1 MKQFLSR
8 HEDRITGVLSGF
20 DRLVF
25 RGTLR
30 HISYTDGMGKY
41 LSYQKILLKEFA
53 EFALQRTSELK
64 QALYQQAER
73 LERPVVYLESSR
85 KNKEA
90 IAREIAQQDNVR
102 SGLIAVLSCV
112 EPCITFSIRRNRQ
125 KKRLELVQSLRKC
138 LNFYHY
144 CMDPIFGFMHARIQ
158 SWFPFNVQVY
168 VNGREWLA
176 VEMDKA
182 GIQYRRRENCF
193 TWVEDAH
200 AAQQLLD
207 EQLKTNW
214 PHILNRL
221 SRFVNPLQDKLFPPS
236 GLDYYWSVY
245 SSEWATDVTFRNS
258 SSLAE
263 IYPALVHHAITN
275 FSSPDVMR
283 FLGKR
288 IRTDF
293 SGEVVSRFR
302 DRPEGLRIKHA
313 LDLNSVKL
321 YDKQGSVLRVETT
334 IQRAEGM
341 RCYRPKEGD
350 PNGPL
355 EWRPLRRGIAD
366 LHRRAQLSQDSNE
379 RYLDAL
385 AACDTSTPLGRLLAR
400 VSQKTQWNGSTLRAL
415 RPWDAL
421 DARLLAAISRGE
433 FHLRGF
439 RNRELRALLFPKTSD
454 DPLETRRLSGRVT
467 RLIRILRA
475 HRLVKKFPKLFATD
489 SQSAVSNF
497 APHYLLQTLSPSINS
512 TLLPHDFS
520 SSQNKLFRV
529 SSTETQRR
537 RIGTA
542 HTENG
547 TEARSAEHHELTAE
561 C

>member
-1 MKQFLSR
+1 
-8 HEDRITGVLSGF
+8 
-20 DRLVF
+20 
-25 RGTLR
+25 
-30 HISYTDGMGKY
+30 
-41 LSYQKILLKEFA
+41 
-53 EFALQRTSELK
+53 
-64 QALYQQAER
+64 
-73 LERPVVYLESSR
+73 
-85 KNKEA
+85 
-90 IAREIAQQDNVR
+90 
-102 SGLIAVLSCV
+102 
-112 EPCITFSIRRNRQ
+112 
-125 KKRLELVQSLRKC
+125 
-138 LNFYHY
+138 
-144 CMDPIFGFMHARIQ
+144 MDPIFGFMHARIQ

-334 IQRAEGM
+334 IQRAGVCAATGQ
-341 RCYRPKEGD
+341 RKATPT
-350 PNGPL
+350 
-355 EWRPLRRGIAD
+355 A
-366 LHRRAQLSQDSNE
+366 LSSGVRSVVASQTCIVVPSSP
-379 RYLDAL
+379 R
-385 AACDTSTPLGRLLAR
+385 TPM
-400 VSQKTQWNGSTLRAL
+400 S
-415 RPWDAL
+415 
-421 DARLLAAISRGE
+421 
-433 FHLRGF
+433 
-439 RNRELRALLFPKTSD
+439 
-454 DPLETRRLSGRVT
+454 
-467 RLIRILRA
+467 
-475 HRLVKKFPKLFATD
+475 AT
-489 SQSAVSNF
+489 
-497 APHYLLQTLSPSINS
+497 PTLSPLVIPQPHSVDSSLASAKKLNGMAPPSELFALGTLWTPDSSPLFPVESFICEAFATGNS
-512 TLLPHDFS
+512 VPCSFPRLRTTLSKP
-520 SSQNKLFRV
+520 
-529 SSTETQRR
+529 
-537 RIGTA
+537 G
-542 HTENG
+542 G
-547 TEARSAEHHELTAE
+547 
-561 C
+561 

>member
-1 MKQFLSR
+1 MSRQPFPTLEDAVKQFLSR

-245 SSEWATDVTFRNS
+245 SSEWATFRNS

-475 HRLVKKFPKLFATD
+475 HRLVKKVPKTFRYRLTKRG
-489 SQSAVSNF
+489 QQLCSA
-497 APHYLLQTLSPSINS
+497 L
-512 TLLPHDFS
+512 
-520 SSQNKLFRV
+520 
-529 SSTETQRR
+529 
-537 RIGTA
+537 
-542 HTENG
+542 
-547 TEARSAEHHELTAE
+547 LTANSLSLDKLHAAAA
-561 C
+561 

>member
-1 MKQFLSR
+1 
-8 HEDRITGVLSGF
+8 
-20 DRLVF
+20 
-25 RGTLR
+25 
-30 HISYTDGMGKY
+30 
-41 LSYQKILLKEFA
+41 
-53 EFALQRTSELK
+53 
-64 QALYQQAER
+64 
-73 LERPVVYLESSR
+73 
-85 KNKEA
+85 
-90 IAREIAQQDNVR
+90 
-102 SGLIAVLSCV
+102 
-112 EPCITFSIRRNRQ
+112 
-125 KKRLELVQSLRKC
+125 
-138 LNFYHY
+138 
-144 CMDPIFGFMHARIQ
+144 
-158 SWFPFNVQVY
+158 
-168 VNGREWLA
+168 
-176 VEMDKA
+176 
-182 GIQYRRRENCF
+182 
-193 TWVEDAH
+193 
-200 AAQQLLD
+200 
-207 EQLKTNW
+207 
-214 PHILNRL
+214 
-221 SRFVNPLQDKLFPPS
+221 
-236 GLDYYWSVY
+236 
-245 SSEWATDVTFRNS
+245 
-258 SSLAE
+258 
-263 IYPALVHHAITN
+263 
-275 FSSPDVMR
+275 MR

-341 RCYRPKEGD
+341 RLLPAKEGD

-475 HRLVKKFPKLFATD
+475 HRLVKKVPKTFRYRLTKPR
-489 SQSAVSNF
+489 SA
-497 APHYLLQTLSPSINS
+497 
-512 TLLPHDFS
+512 TLLRITYR
-520 SSQNKLFRV
+520 KLSLPR
-529 SSTETQRR
+529 
-537 RIGTA
+537 
-542 HTENG
+542 
-547 TEARSAEHHELTAE
+547 
-561 C
+561 

>member
-1 MKQFLSR
+1 MSRQPFPTLEDAVKQFLSR

-125 KKRLELVQSLRKC
+125 KKRLELAQSLRKC

-144 CMDPIFGFMHARIQ
+144 CMDPIFGFMHAHIQ

-258 SSLAE
+258 SSLK
-263 IYPALVHHAITN
+263 
-275 FSSPDVMR
+275 
-283 FLGKR
+283 FLGR
-288 IRTDF
+288 M
-293 SGEVVSRFR
+293 
-302 DRPEGLRIKHA
+302 
-313 LDLNSVKL
+313 N
-321 YDKQGSVLRVETT
+321 
-334 IQRAEGM
+334 
-341 RCYRPKEGD
+341 
-350 PNGPL
+350 PL
-355 EWRPLRRGIAD
+355 
-366 LHRRAQLSQDSNE
+366 
-379 RYLDAL
+379 
-385 AACDTSTPLGRLLAR
+385 T
-400 VSQKTQWNGSTLRAL
+400 V
-415 RPWDAL
+415 
-421 DARLLAAISRGE
+421 
-433 FHLRGF
+433 
-439 RNRELRALLFPKTSD
+439 
-454 DPLETRRLSGRVT
+454 
-467 RLIRILRA
+467 
-475 HRLVKKFPKLFATD
+475 
-489 SQSAVSNF
+489 
-497 APHYLLQTLSPSINS
+497 
-512 TLLPHDFS
+512 
-520 SSQNKLFRV
+520 
-529 SSTETQRR
+529 
-537 RIGTA
+537 
-542 HTENG
+542 
-547 TEARSAEHHELTAE
+547 
-561 C
+561 

>member
-1 MKQFLSR
+1 MSRQPFPTLKDAVKQFLSR

-144 CMDPIFGFMHARIQ
+144 CMDPILVSCMPYPKLVSTQCSGLRPTA
-158 SWFPFNVQVY
+158 
-168 VNGREWLA
+168 VNGSPLRWIRLA
-176 VEMDKA
+176 FNIGA
-182 GIQYRRRENCF
+182 RENCF

-214 PHILNRL
+214 PHILNRPESIRQSIARQIYSRRVASTTTGVSTAANGPPT
-221 SRFVNPLQDKLFPPS
+221 SRFVTALASRDLSRSCTSCDHKL
-236 GLDYYWSVY
+236 
-245 SSEWATDVTFRNS
+245 
-258 SSLAE
+258 
-263 IYPALVHHAITN
+263 
-275 FSSPDVMR
+275 SSPDVMR
-283 FLGKR
+283 FSGKR

-313 LDLNSVKL
+313 LDLNFRQTLRQTRFRAPCGDNHPACRGYALLPAKGRRPQRPSRVASRSV
-321 YDKQGSVLRVETT
+321 V
-334 IQRAEGM
+334 A
-341 RCYRPKEGD
+341 
-350 PNGPL
+350 
-355 EWRPLRRGIAD
+355 
-366 LHRRAQLSQDSNE
+366 SQTCIVVPSSP
-379 RYLDAL
+379 RTPMSA
-385 AACDTSTPLGRLLAR
+385 TSTLSPLVIPQPHSVDSSLA
-400 VSQKTQWNGSTLRAL
+400 SAKKLNGMAPPSELFALGTL
-415 RPWDAL
+415 WT
-421 DARLLAAISRGE
+421 ARLLAAISRGE

-454 DPLETRRLSGRVT
+454 DPLETG
-467 RLIRILRA
+467 
-475 HRLVKKFPKLFATD
+475 
-489 SQSAVSNF
+489 
-497 APHYLLQTLSPSINS
+497 
-512 TLLPHDFS
+512 
-520 SSQNKLFRV
+520 
-529 SSTETQRR
+529 
-537 RIGTA
+537 G
-542 HTENG
+542 
-547 TEARSAEHHELTAE
+547 
-561 C
+561 

>member
-1 MKQFLSR
+1 
-8 HEDRITGVLSGF
+8 
-20 DRLVF
+20 
-25 RGTLR
+25 
-30 HISYTDGMGKY
+30 
-41 LSYQKILLKEFA
+41 
-53 EFALQRTSELK
+53 
-64 QALYQQAER
+64 
-73 LERPVVYLESSR
+73 
-85 KNKEA
+85 
-90 IAREIAQQDNVR
+90 
-102 SGLIAVLSCV
+102 
-112 EPCITFSIRRNRQ
+112 
-125 KKRLELVQSLRKC
+125 
-138 LNFYHY
+138 
-144 CMDPIFGFMHARIQ
+144 
-158 SWFPFNVQVY
+158 
-168 VNGREWLA
+168 
-176 VEMDKA
+176 
-182 GIQYRRRENCF
+182 
-193 TWVEDAH
+193 
-200 AAQQLLD
+200 
-207 EQLKTNW
+207 
-214 PHILNRL
+214 
-221 SRFVNPLQDKLFPPS
+221 
-236 GLDYYWSVY
+236 
-245 SSEWATDVTFRNS
+245 
-258 SSLAE
+258 
-263 IYPALVHHAITN
+263 
-275 FSSPDVMR
+275 MR

-467 RLIRILRA
+467 PAHSHPPSPPSCQKIPETFRYRLTKRGQQLC
-475 HRLVKKFPKLFATD
+475 
-489 SQSAVSNF
+489 SA
-497 APHYLLQTLSPSINS
+497 L
-512 TLLPHDFS
+512 
-520 SSQNKLFRV
+520 
-529 SSTETQRR
+529 
-537 RIGTA
+537 
-542 HTENG
+542 
-547 TEARSAEHHELTAE
+547 LTANSLSLDKLHAAAA
-561 C
+561 

>member
-1 MKQFLSR
+1 M
-8 HEDRITGVLSGF
+8 
-20 DRLVF
+20 
-25 RGTLR
+25 
-30 HISYTDGMGKY
+30 
-41 LSYQKILLKEFA
+41 
-53 EFALQRTSELK
+53 
-64 QALYQQAER
+64 YQQAER

-144 CMDPIFGFMHARIQ
+144 CMDPIFGFMHTRIQ

-385 AACDTSTPLGRLLAR
+385 AACDTLNPTRSTPRSRQPKNSMEWLHPPSSSPLGRSGRPTPRRYFPWR
-400 VSQKTQWNGSTLRAL
+400 VSS
-415 RPWDAL
+415 
-421 DARLLAAISRGE
+421 ARLSQQGTPCLALSQDFGRPSRNQAAK
-433 FHLRGF
+433 R
-439 RNRELRALLFPKTSD
+439 
-454 DPLETRRLSGRVT
+454 TRHP
-467 RLIRILRA
+467 A
-475 HRLVKKFPKLFATD
+475 HSHP
-489 SQSAVSNF
+489 
-497 APHYLLQTLSPSINS
+497 PSPPSCQK
-512 TLLPHDFS
+512 
-520 SSQNKLFRV
+520 SSQNFSLQTHK
-529 SSTETQRR
+529 
-537 RIGTA
+537 
-542 HTENG
+542 
-547 TEARSAEHHELTAE
+547 ARSATLLRITYRKLSLPR
-561 C
+561 